1 MTSNS
6 LTFTRE
12 SHPKMF
18 LPEDPF
24 PYPFEDRK
32 LKPILKDFLKVV
44 REHPAYV
51 ECTHSA
57 VYRLVMREGVDYSNV
72 EENQRLTGKE
82 IPSYPGLGPFF
93 GIDQFQHDFVTGYL
107 YQAAMGGRAR
117 KKAAT
122 VTGAPGAGKSDL
134 INNLQYVVVQKREP
148 IPFIAGSPMFCNPL
162 NALFLLH
169 DVAARKT
176 ARRRDKMAAEL
187 EKMITDLD
195 FTDTAELD
203 FSHKQIVKL
212 KKKHGFKADRKLSA
226 KDLAQVVLKSQDDFV
241 SIVCYGLGLPKAT
254 RDALVKPDP
263 WVRELVMGEFFGCT
277 LIDSELAEAAD
288 LKDKNALPGK
298 TKFDKTY
305 GQFDANYAIE
315 LWQLPLDNMF
325 MSEGQGIVDVSEV
338 QPINFDTKE
347 WYGEQDISALGQY
360 TDRDPR
366 TVSLSGAF
374 NRGRLL
380 ILTEG
385 FRNPDE
391 AFRVLLEALEGQR
404 LALPAPLKNFWQHG
418 VGWEGMI
425 ILHSNDEQWNKFY
438 QNPDHRA
445 HNDRLDWRPL
455 KYPLQPSKR
464 AMITRKLY
472 EASEFGNDPDNN
484 SFCHLEP
491 LLFNYTGKF
500 CVSSHIHWDSKRGL
514 DEDAVLRAYDGEI
527 IRQPGMG
534 TELNP
539 RTLLE
544 MAPWTEGLEGIGPRE
559 MDSWIGELCAKARTD
574 FEIGKRTAPCVTVA
588 ELRDHIISKVA
599 KDPRIEKKHKEQ
611 LISWLQGFLEKRVR
625 RPELTKVYKA
635 AFIENFADLCQ
646 TFFLKYL
653 GCLRSIN
660 RNRPMSGYSGGQYL
674 NTQQMEQF
682 LQEIERADSLQ
693 INSAQADKF
702 RTNVLVAVDAFKDE
716 HNGDEPRY
724 DVHEG
729 LKRCIEAYVLR
740 TAKDITGVV
749 GVSNLS
755 PEEEKRLNN
764 AKSELIKNH
773 GYCRYCAERLVVEV
787 AMTRDFLT
795 A

>member
-1 MTSNS
+1 MTSN
-6 LTFTRE
+6 LAFTPE

-24 PYPFEDRK
+24 PYAFQGLR
-32 LKPILKDFLKVV
+32 PILRDFLKVV
-44 REHPAYV
+44 RKNPAYV
-51 ECTHSA
+51 ECTHA
-57 VYRLVMREGVDYSNV
+57 AGYRLVMREGVDYTNA
-72 EENQRLTGKE
+72 EESLRLTGKE
-82 IPSYPGLGPFF
+82 IPNYPGLGPFF
-93 GIDQFQHDFVTGYL
+93 GIDEFQHDFVTGYL

-134 INNLQYVVVQKREP
+134 INNLQYVVMHKREP
-148 IPFIAGSPMFCNPL
+148 IPYIAGSPMWSNPL
-162 NALFLLH
+162 NALFLLY
-169 DVAARKT
+169 DIASAKT
-176 ARRRDKMAAEL
+176 KRRPKERLVEL
-187 EKMITDLD
+187 EKMIVSLD
-195 FTDTAELD
+195 FNDESELD
-203 FSHKQIVKL
+203 FSHKQVVKI
-212 KKKHGFKADRKLSA
+212 KKKHGFKADHALTPRE
-226 KDLAQVVLKSQDDFV
+226 LAQVVANSPEDFV
-241 SIVCYGLGLPKAT
+241 SIVCYGLGLPKST

-263 WVRELVMGEFFGCT
+263 WVRELVLGEFFGCT
-277 LIDSELAEAAD
+277 LIDRELAAECGLAE
-288 LKDKNALPGK
+288 KNALPGK
-298 TKFDKTY
+298 TKRDKETY
-305 GQFDANYAIE
+305 GRYDAEYAVD
-315 LWQLPLDNMF
+315 LAQLPIDNMF

-360 TDRDPR
+360 SDRDPR

-374 NRGRLL
+374 NRGRVL

-455 KYPLQPSKR
+455 KYPLQPSK
-464 AMITRKLY
+464 AALITKKLY
-472 EASEFGNDPDNN
+472 EASEFGGDPESS

-491 LLFNYTGKF
+491 LTFLYTGKF
-500 CVSSHIHWDSKRGL
+500 RVSSHIHWDSKRGL

-527 IRQPGMG
+527 LRQPGMG

-539 RTLLE
+539 RTLRE
-544 MAPWTEGLEGIGPRE
+544 MAPWTEGLEGISPRE
-559 MDSWIGELCAKARTD
+559 MDSWIGELCAKARAE
-574 FEIGKRTAPCVTVA
+574 FEAGKRTSPCVTVA

-611 LISWLQGFLEKRVR
+611 LISWLQGFLEKKVR
-625 RPELTKVYKA
+625 RPALTKVYKA

-646 TFFLKYL
+646 QFFLKYL
-653 GCLRSIN
+653 GFLRSIN
-660 RNRPMSGYSGGQYL
+660 RGRPAGGYSGGQYL

-702 RTNVLVAVDAFKDE
+702 RTNVLVAVDAYKDE
-716 HNGDEPRY
+716 HDGEEPRY

-729 LKRCIEAYVLR
+729 LRRCIEAYVLR

-749 GVSNLS
+749 GVSDLS

-773 GYCRYCAERLVVEV
+773 GYCRYCAEKLVVEV

>member
-24 PYPFEDRK
+24 PYPFAG
-32 LKPILKDFLKVV
+32 LKPIFRDYLKVV
-44 REHPAYV
+44 RENPAYP
-51 ECTHSA
+51 ECTHAA
-57 VYRLVMREGVDYSNV
+57 VHRLVMREGVDYTNV
-72 EENQRLTGKE
+72 EESLRLFGQE
-82 IPSYPGLGPFF
+82 IPNYPGLGPFF
-93 GIDQFQHDFVTGYL
+93 GVNPFEHDFVTGYL

-117 KKAAT
+117 KKAVT
-122 VTGAPGAGKSDL
+122 ITGAPGAGKSDM
-134 INNLQYVVVQKREP
+134 INYLQYVVMHKREP
-148 IPFIAGSPMFCNPL
+148 IPFIAGSPMWCNPL
-162 NALFLLH
+162 QVLFLLY
-169 DVAARKT
+169 DVASAKT
-176 ARRRDKMAAEL
+176 DGRPEKRLEAL
-187 EKMITDLD
+187 EKMIDDLD
-195 FTDTAELD
+195 FSGASELD
-203 FSHKQIVKL
+203 FNHKQVVKI
-212 KKKHGFKADRKLSA
+212 KKKHGFKADRRLNS
-226 KDLAQVVLKSQDDFV
+226 KDLAQVVARSQDDFV
-241 SIVCYGLGLPKAT
+241 SIVCYGLGLPKST

-263 WVRELVMGEFFGCT
+263 WVRELALGEFFGCT
-277 LIDSELAEAAD
+277 LVDYKIADAAG
-288 LKDKNALPGK
+288 LTKKNELPGK
-298 TKFDKTY
+298 TKADKRKY
-305 GQFDANYAIE
+305 GQYDEDYAVE
-315 LWQLPLDNMF
+315 LWQLPIDNMF
-325 MSEGQGIVDVSEV
+325 MSKGDGIVDVSEV

-347 WYGEQDISALGQY
+347 WYGEQDIGSLGLY
-360 TDRDPR
+360 SDRDPR

-445 HNDRLDWRPL
+445 HNDRLHWIPL

-464 AMITRKLY
+464 ALITEKLY
-472 EASEFGNDPDNN
+472 NASEFSDPESD

-491 LLFNYTGKF
+491 LTFLYTGKY
-500 CVSSHIHWDSKRGL
+500 CVSSHIDWASKRGL
-514 DEDAVLRAYDGEI
+514 EEDAVLRAYDGEI

-559 MDSWIGELCAKARTD
+559 MDSWIGELCAKARRE
-574 FEIGKRTAPCVTVA
+574 FERGKRLAPCVTVA
-588 ELRDHIISKVA
+588 ELRDFIISKVS
-599 KDPRIEKKHKEQ
+599 KDPRIENKHKQQ
-611 LISWLQGFLEKRVR
+611 LISWLQGFLERKVR

-635 AFIENFADLCQ
+635 AFLENFADLCQ
-646 TFFLKYL
+646 TFFQKYL
-653 GCLRSIN
+653 NCLRSIN
-660 RNRPMSGYSGGQYL
+660 RSTPMSGYSGGQYL
-674 NTQQMEQF
+674 NSQQMETF
-682 LQEIERADSLQ
+682 LREIETADSIQ
-693 INSAQADKF
+693 TNTGQSDKF
-702 RTNVLVAVDAFKDE
+702 RTNVLVAVDAYKEE
-716 HNGDEPRY
+716 HGTEPRY

-740 TAKDITGVV
+740 TAKDITGAV
-749 GVSNLS
+749 GISQLS
-755 PEEEKRLNN
+755 SEEEKRLNN
-764 AKSELIKNH
+764 AESEMIKNH
-773 GYCRYCAERLVVEV
+773 KYCPYCAKKLVIEV

-795 A
+795 N

>member
-12 SHPKMF
+12 SHPQMF

-24 PYPFEDRK
+24 PYPFEGA
-32 LKPILKDFLKVV
+32 KPILRDFLKVV
-44 REHPAYV
+44 RENPAYV
-51 ECTHSA
+51 ECTHA
-57 VYRLVMREGVDYSNV
+57 AAYRLVMREGVDYSNV
-72 EENQRLTGKE
+72 EENLRLTGKE
-82 IPSYPGLGPFF
+82 IPSYPGLGPFY
-93 GIDQFQHDFVTGYL
+93 GVDEFQHDFVTGYL

-134 INNLQYVVVQKREP
+134 INNLQYVVMHKREP
-148 IPFIAGSPMFCNPL
+148 IPFIAGSPMWSNPL
-162 NALFLLH
+162 NALFLLF
-169 DVAARKT
+169 DIAARKT
-176 ARRRDKMAAEL
+176 ARRRDAMLKEL
-187 EKMITDLD
+187 TKMIDDLD
-195 FTDTAELD
+195 FSDGSALD
-203 FSHKQIVKL
+203 FDNKQVLKI
-212 KKKHGFKADRKLSA
+212 KKKHGFKANQKLTS
-226 KDLAQVVLKSQDDFV
+226 KDLANVVLKSQEDFV
-241 SIVCYGLGLPKAT
+241 SIVVYGLGLPKAT

-277 LIDSELAEAAD
+277 LIDADVAAACDLA
-288 LKDKNALPGK
+288 DKQALPGK
-298 TKFDKTY
+298 TKKDKGY
-305 GQFDANYAIE
+305 GQFDANYAVE
-315 LWQLPLDNMF
+315 LYQLPLDNMF
-325 MSEGQGIVDVSEV
+325 MSEGHGIVDVSEV

-347 WYGEQDISALGQY
+347 WYGEQDIGSLGLY
-360 TDRDPR
+360 SDRDPR

-464 AMITRKLY
+464 AMITEKLY
-472 EASEFGNDPDNN
+472 GGSQFSDPDGD

-491 LLFNYTGKF
+491 LTFQYTGKF
-500 CVSSHIHWDSKRGL
+500 CVASHIHWDSKRGL
-514 DEDAVLRAYDGEI
+514 GEDEVLRAYDGEV

-539 RTLLE
+539 RTLRE
-544 MAPWTEGLEGIGPRE
+544 MAPWTEGLEGISPRE
-559 MDSWIGELCAKARTD
+559 MDSWIGELCAKARRE
-574 FEIGKRTAPCVTVA
+574 FEIGKRTAPCVVVA

-599 KDPRIEKKHKEQ
+599 KDPRIENKHKQQ
-611 LISWLQGFLEKRVR
+611 LISWLQGFLERKVR
-625 RPELTKVYKA
+625 RPALTKVYKA

-646 TFFLKYL
+646 QFFIKYL
-653 GCLRSIN
+653 GFLRAIS
-660 RNRPMSGYSGGQYL
+660 RGRPAAGYSGGQYL
-674 NTQQMEQF
+674 TTQQMEQF

-702 RTNVLVAVDAFKDE
+702 RTNVLVAVDAYKSE
-716 HNGDEPRY
+716 HGGEEPRY

-729 LKRCIEAYVLR
+729 LRRCIEAYVLR

-749 GVSNLS
+749 GVSDLS
-755 PEEEKRLNN
+755 PEEERRLNN
-764 AKSELIKNH
+764 AKTELVKNH
-773 GYCRYCAERLVVEV
+773 GYCRYCAEKLVVEV

-795 A
+795 N